1 MKLPDHWY
9 GINTMRLHMENG
21 AKLAER
27 QLLNVLREAVNDS
40 CTCGG
45 RGPDDPDCCPAC
57 SVWHLVMEHDD

>member
-1 MKLPDHWY
+1 MNGEPRMEEAWEKEALLLQRRTFVR
-9 GINTMRLHMENG
+9 ILH
-21 AKLAER
+21 L
-27 QLLNVLREAVNDS
+27 AVNDS